1 MLQKIQSYIN
11 ENQLLTRDK
20 TVIVA
25 VSGGADSVA
34 LWHILKNLGYDCV
47 MAHCNFHLR
56 GEESNRD
63 EEFVRRLAE
72 KHQTPFYK
80 IDFDTAKY
88 ADENGISIE
97 MSARN
102 LRYEWFYK
110 LLDELQAQAI
120 AVAHHAD
127 DNIETMLMNLVRGTG
142 LRGLTGIPN
151 KNDKVIRPLLC
162 CSRKEIEQYLS
173 ENKLEFVEDSTNK
186 QNDYQRNKI
195 RNQIIPLLEK
205 INPSVRQTL
214 YDTSERLN
222 ETYEIYSDTV
232 KSISEKIVSCE
243 AEKLKINIEKLK
255 KQTAYKSILF
265 EILYSFGFNS
275 AVIGQISESLCKE
288 SGKQFFS
295 ETHCLLKDRDFLIV
309 HKKQSPDDNIYT
321 ISENTEK
328 ISEPIKL
335 QFKKMA
341 KTADFQVSKNRNE
354 IHLDFAK
361 LQFPLTLRR
370 WREGDIF
377 QPFGLKGKKKV
388 SDFFIDNKL
397 SLIEKKSCWLLLSGN
412 EIVWI
417 VGYRTD
423 HRFRVKDTTS
433 EVFSCLNCDFK

>member
-11 ENQLLTRDK
+11 ENQLLASDK

-56 GEESNRD
+56 GEESYHD

-72 KHQTPFYK
+72 KYQTPFFK

-88 ADENGISIE
+88 ADENGISVE
-97 MSARN
+97 MAARD
-102 LRYEWFYK
+102 LRYEWFYR
-110 LLDELQAQAI
+110 LLGELQAQAI

-127 DNIETMLMNLVRGTG
+127 DNIETMLMNLIRGTG
-142 LRGLTGIPN
+142 LRGLVGIPN
-151 KNDKVIRPLLC
+151 KNGKVVRPLLC

-173 ENKLEFVEDSTNK
+173 ENKLDYVEDSTNK
-186 QNDYQRNKI
+186 LNDYQRNKI

-214 YDTSERLN
+214 YDTSERLS
-222 ETYEIYSDTV
+222 ETYEIYSDTI
-232 KSISEKIVSCE
+232 KSISEKIVSHE
-243 AEKLKINIEKLK
+243 ADSVKIDIEKLK
-255 KQTAYKSILF
+255 QQTGCKSILF
-265 EILYSFGFNS
+265 EILHPFGFNS
-275 AVIGQISESLCKE
+275 ATVQQISETLCKE

-295 ETHCLLKDRDFLIV
+295 ETHCLLKDRNELII
-309 HKKQSPDDNIYT
+309 HKKQLLDDNIIYM

-328 ISEPIKL
+328 ICEPIEL
-335 QFKKMA
+335 QFKKIT

-370 WREGDIF
+370 WCEGDIF

-397 SLIEKKSCWLLLSGN
+397 NLIEKKSCWLLLSGS

-423 HRFRVKDTTS
+423 HRFRITGATS
-433 EVFSCLNCDFK
+433 EVLQIKQ

>member
-11 ENQLLTRDK
+11 ENQLLAPDK
-20 TVIVA
+20 TVVVA

-34 LWHILKNLGYDCV
+34 LWHILKNLGYDCAI
-47 MAHCNFHLR
+47 AHCNFHLR

-72 KHQTPFYK
+72 KYQTPFYK

-97 MSARN
+97 MAARD
-102 LRYEWFYK
+102 LRYEWFYR

-151 KNDKVIRPLLC
+151 KNDKVVRPLLC
-162 CSRKEIEQYLS
+162 CSRKEIEQYLR
-173 ENKLEFVEDSTNK
+173 ENDLDFVEDSTNK
-186 QNDYQRNKI
+186 LNDYQRNKI
-195 RNQIIPLLEK
+195 RNQIIPLLEQ

-214 YDTSERLN
+214 YETSERLG
-222 ETYEIYSDTV
+222 ETYKIYSE
-232 KSISEKIVSCE
+232 KIKYISEKIVSYE
-243 AEKLKINIEKLK
+243 ANTTKINIEKLK
-255 KQTAYKSILF
+255 QETAYKTILF
-265 EILYSFGFNS
+265 EILHPFGFNS
-275 AVIGQISESLCKE
+275 AVIGQISETLCKE

-309 HKKQSPDDNIYT
+309 HKKQSLDDNIIYT

-328 ISEPIKL
+328 IREPIEI
-335 QFKKMA
+335 QFKKIT

-354 IHLDFAK
+354 INVDFAK

-370 WREGDIF
+370 WRKGDIF

-397 SLIEKKSCWLLLSGN
+397 SLIEKKSYWLLLSGN

-423 HRFRVKDTTS
+423 HRFRVTDTTS
-433 EVFSCLNCDFK
+433 EVLQLSVV